1 MAATEVKDYL
11 ENGNIVNSVN
21 LPCLSKDKTGGTR
34 VCVIAKVD
42 ADTDAIVKATGS
54 DDFATA
60 TRGDFSYTIIDN
72 ATYTDVN
79 VDGVIKVRSL

>member
-1 MAATEVKDYL
+1 MKEAKDMVDGAPSAIK
-11 ENGNIVNSVN
+11 EG
-21 LPCLSKDKTGGTR
+21 
-34 VCVIAKVD
+34 IAKAD

-72 ATYTDVN
+72 ATNTDVN